1 VIANGDVFTP
11 EDALHILQYT
21 GCEAAMIGRGS
32 FGNPWIFERGQALID
47 GREPPPLPP
56 LGERFDLAVTQ
67 IETLASRIGERAA
80 CLEAR
85 HQLPWYLHG
94 VPYAGVYK
102 QQLVHVETLEEIR
115 KIAKGIKRDLR

>member
-1 VIANGDVFTP
+1 
-11 EDALHILQYT
+11 
-21 GCEAAMIGRGS
+21 MIGRGS
-32 FGNPWIFERGQALID
+32 FGNPWIFEQGQALID

-67 IETLASRIGERAA
+67 IETLAAGIGERAA

-115 KIAKGIKRDLR
+115 QIAKGIKRDLR